1 VIGDVLSASDL
12 LLAIVAVLFGIW
24 HNDIHDALSLTL
36 DRQADD
42 RRPQRARIVAALGSK
57 ALPLA
62 LGAWAT
68 AIVFFPRTLTIIEVA
83 SACEVSRRCA
93 YDDVQAVLLLTQ
105 GFVVILAIYVTGQVV
120 ALILKLLRS

>member
-1 VIGDVLSASDL
+1 MIGDVLSASDL
-12 LLAIVAVLFGIW
+12 LLAIVAVLFGVW
-24 HNDIHDALSLTL
+24 HNDIQEALGLTL

-42 RRPQRARIVAALGSK
+42 RRPQRARIVAVLGSK

-68 AIVFFPRTLTIIEVA
+68 AFIFLPRSLGIVEVA
-83 SACEVSRRCA
+83 SACEVTHRCA

-105 GFVVILAIYVTGQVV
+105 GFVVVLAIYVTGQVV
-120 ALILKLLRS
+120 ALIIKLLRS